1 MRIEKSKVML
11 NGKIRVT
18 IFILRRL
25 LSNSSINHQSLNKQ
39 IMRKL
44 SLVFVAAMLLV
55 TGNIL
60 ANDSVKVEPTKK
72 LSTQIG
78 ELLADNYLTDE
89 DVSLTAQVRFTLNNE
104 GEIVVLSVDT
114 VNEKFES
121 FVKSRLNYKKV
132 DVQDASE
139 GQMFTVP
146 IRIAS

>member
-1 MRIEKSKVML
+1 
-11 NGKIRVT
+11 
-18 IFILRRL
+18 
-25 LSNSSINHQSLNKQ
+25 
-39 IMRKL
+39 MRKL

-60 ANDSVKVEPTKK
+60 ANDSVKVDPTKK

-78 ELLADNYLTDE
+78 ELLEDNYLVTSD

-114 VNEKFES
+114 ANERLES
-121 FVKSRLNYKKV
+121 FVKGRLNYQKV
-132 DVQDASE
+132 EITGASE

-146 IRIAS
+146 IRITS